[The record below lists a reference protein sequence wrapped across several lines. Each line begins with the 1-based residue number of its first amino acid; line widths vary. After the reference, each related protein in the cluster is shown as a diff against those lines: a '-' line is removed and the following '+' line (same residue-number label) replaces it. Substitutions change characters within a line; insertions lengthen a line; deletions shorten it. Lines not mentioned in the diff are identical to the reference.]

1 MSSTTG
7 SDSSAESA
15 TIAVSRVAS
24 PISRVARSPP
34 PPGICTSTIATSG
47 RASVASAIASS
58 VSPAVATTSKWPAS
72 WAPRTARTSGS
83 SSAIST
89 RGRCP
94 GMAAPLRQHV
104 VDALY
109 DEGGPVVVRQVVE
122 LLALRVAGEHERRR
136 HPGVEAHADVRGEA
150 VADDEAVGAV
160 DVEPVERG
168 IEHRGVRLPDRLL
181 ARRRRARLDRGG
193 YRRAVRLAVAAGE
206 RAEAVG
212 VRRDERGAAV
222 DADRVEGDLQL
233 AVVEAA
239 VVARD
244 DDVDLLR
251 ILRHADPGVVER
263 PLQRGLGDREDDR
276 IGVLL
281 EQPARHRH
289 GRVD

>member
-1 MSSTTG
+1 MSSTTR

-72 WAPRTARTSGS
+72 WAASSVSPAVATTSKRPASWAPRTARTSGS

-94 GMAAPLRQHV
+94 GMAGTLRQHV

-181 ARRRRARLDRGG
+181 AR
-193 YRRAVRLAVAAGE
+193 
-206 RAEAVG
+206 
-212 VRRDERGAAV
+212 
-222 DADRVEGDLQL
+222 
-233 AVVEAA
+233 
-239 VVARD
+239 
-244 DDVDLLR
+244 
-251 ILRHADPGVVER
+251 
-263 PLQRGLGDREDDR
+263 
-276 IGVLL
+276 
-281 EQPARHRH
+281 
-289 GRVD
+289 